1 MQEPTV
7 YMLKMINKKKLI
19 AKLSN
24 ISHKIVH
31 NDLKKYLVCSIIKIK
46 DVILFNNI
54 Y

>member
-7 YMLKMINKKKLI
+7 FMLKMINKKKLI

-24 ISHKIVH
+24 ISHKIAH
-31 NDLKKYLVCSIIKIK
+31 KDLKKYLACSIVKIK